1 MVATVK
7 LGCGFLDKGGIL
19 NQIKEK
25 NSALSME
32 KYSALSMGKHVI
44 LWREIEL
51 SVW

>member
-1 MVATVK
+1 MVATLK

-19 NQIKEK
+19 NQNKEK

-32 KYSALSMGKHVI
+32 KYCALSMGKHVI
-44 LWREIEL
+44 IRRKIEL